1 MAFEVLQARSVDD
14 VPDQGYPNPGP
25 GHNSYVPEPD
35 DGQPTLVDVT
45 AVIADLVSNGGR
57 EIARAERIRGVLAVT
72 DSRVVFSCTE
82 FRTGGGWR
90 GYGGLAGPLMAVTMN
105 AASKASNVHKTRGY
119 TLVGQVRHGWL
130 AAVVAHERKLGA
142 SQTALKFTFVGPDT
156 TPTVYTLT
164 VYMDKRYSSMT
175 LGDEITRRAIAY
187 KVTHSTGDLNARF
200 QEFGRADQGS
210 ALPLGHGKVWKFPR

>member
-1 MAFEVLQARSVDD
+1 MAFDVLQARSVDD

-25 GHNSYVPEPD
+25 GQNSYVPEPD
-35 DGQPTLVDVT
+35 DGQPTLINVT
-45 AVIADLVSNGGR
+45 AVIADLVSNSGR

-105 AASKASNVHKTRGY
+105 AASKVSNVHKTRGY
-119 TLVGQVRHGWL
+119 TLVGQVRYGWL
-130 AAVVAHERKLGA
+130 AAVVAYERKLGA
-142 SQTALKFTFVGPDT
+142 SHTALKFTFVGPDT
-156 TPTVYTLT
+156 TPTVHTLT
-164 VYMDKRYSSMT
+164 AYVDKRFPSMT

-187 KVTHSTGDLNARF
+187 KVAHSTGDLNARF